1 MDWRSTFDPEIYK
14 TKVLTSGIVK
24 RIFTKRNLI
33 DCRKF
38 KLIFRENQ
46 GLDCRETF
54 KLSKTFF
61 VHFFP
66 KHLIV
71 GWGGEGGVLGPED
84 GLSRDEENT
93 PPLNID

>member
-38 KLIFRENQ
+38 KLIFREKQ
-46 GLDCRETF
+46 GLDYKNCLTQKLLFGTF
-54 KLSKTFF
+54 LF
-61 VHFFP
+61 
-66 KHLIV
+66 
-71 GWGGEGGVLGPED
+71 
-84 GLSRDEENT
+84 
-93 PPLNID
+93 

>member
-1 MDWRSTFDPEIYK
+1 MDSQGYEKISGDIEEKFNYSVDLYKMDWRSTFDPEIYK

-46 GLDCRETF
+46 GLDYRETY
-54 KLSKTFF
+54 KLS
-61 VHFFP
+61 
-66 KHLIV
+66 
-71 GWGGEGGVLGPED
+71 
-84 GLSRDEENT
+84 
-93 PPLNID
+93 

>member
-38 KLIFRENQ
+38 KLIFREKQ

-71 GWGGEGGVLGPED
+71 GWGGRGEFWVQKMVCHVTKRTP
-84 GLSRDEENT
+84 